1 MVFIG
6 GPDDG
11 VITPWQSRCVVCVCV
26 CVTRLVGLLITS
38 IYSHFGFYKENSAS
52 EITTMTEQEVIVPQ
66 VLCME
71 ASIILVQCL
80 HHLILYL
87 SIALCHLI
95 LMKLNRL
102 NFNFLFLF
110 SFWSVHWSL
119 QQPLSNLANLKPLT
133 KIPSINK
140 LFLLFPLVLHQWHVR
155 TPSTQQCW

>member
-1 MVFIG
+1 MAIK
-6 GPDDG
+6 
-11 VITPWQSRCVVCVCV
+11 VCGVCV

-52 EITTMTEQEVIVPQ
+52 EIITMTEQEVIVPQ

-102 NFNFLFLF
+102 NCNFLFLF
-110 SFWSVHWSL
+110 SFHFEVYI

-140 LFLLFPLVLHQWHVR
+140 LFLLFPLVLHQ
-155 TPSTQQCW
+155 